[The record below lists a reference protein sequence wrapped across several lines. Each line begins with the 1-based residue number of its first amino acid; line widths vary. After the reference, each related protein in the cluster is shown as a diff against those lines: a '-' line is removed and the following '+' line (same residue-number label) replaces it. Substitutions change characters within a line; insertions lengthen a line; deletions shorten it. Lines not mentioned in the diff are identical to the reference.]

1 MDYRRFFPSLVD
13 IHWEEIKNIRPL
25 NLNNLGPV
33 TRISRGLQ
41 RHSPFELL
49 SHLPEAKMVNIFSF
63 DHEPFR
69 LVPFECR
76 NLTDLELTCLS
87 NDWTFDELKAA
98 FTFFPNM
105 TSLAL
110 KVRSLSGDFSEQVNW
125 PTFGRS

>member
-1 MDYRRFFPSLVD
+1 M
-13 IHWEEIKNIRPL
+13 HQL
-25 NLNNLGPV
+25 NPNNLGPV
-33 TRISRGLQ
+33 TRISRGVH
-41 RHSPFELL
+41 RRSPFELL
-49 SHLPEAKMVNIFSF
+49 SHLPQAKIVNLLSF
-63 DHEPFR
+63 RYEPFR

-76 NLTDLELTCLS
+76 NLTELKLSCTS

-110 KVRSLSGDFSEQVNW
+110 KVRSLSGDFNEQVTW